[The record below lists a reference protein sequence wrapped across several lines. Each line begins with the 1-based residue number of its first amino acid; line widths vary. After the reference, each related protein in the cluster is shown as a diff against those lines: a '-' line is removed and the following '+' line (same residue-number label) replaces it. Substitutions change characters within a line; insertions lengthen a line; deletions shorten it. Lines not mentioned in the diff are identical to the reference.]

1 MASYSFSIL
10 DEYEQHKYTETFS
23 IRTCTRT
30 KNGDYSFQS
39 VGESGDPYSYYGP
52 NGYYETEIEQI
63 YIIEDSGSVYLLP
76 EVFFFHFYS
85 PEKGKIGQRRTGRTR
100 NATDLTFYSPEK
112 GKIGQRRT
120 GRTRNA
126 TDLTFYNE
134 AYILDILYKAR
145 KKLKYGGKLF
155 HSQLQFGD
163 RYISQTVYVDDDEE
177 TVFDLKSAAVL
188 DIEISE
194 LKKIIVLKNGNNG

>member
-10 DEYEQHKYTETFS
+10 DEYEQQKYTEKFS

-39 VGESGDPYSYYGP
+39 VGESDDPYYGP
-52 NGYYETEIEQI
+52 NGPYETEIEQI
-63 YIIEDSGSVYLLP
+63 YIIENSGSVFLLP
-76 EVFFFHFYS
+76 EVFFFHLYP
-85 PEKGKIGQRRTGRTR
+85 PEKTGKIGR
-100 NATDLTFYSPEK
+100 
-112 GKIGQRRT
+112 RRT

-134 AYILDILYKAR
+134 AYIINILDKAR

-194 LKKIIVLKNGNNG
+194 LKKIIVPLSGWKQWVVDTGSSIGSSIGQAVIDIM

>member
-100 NATDLTFYSPEK
+100 NATDLTFY
-112 GKIGQRRT
+112 
-120 GRTRNA
+120 
-126 TDLTFYNE
+126 NE

>member
-10 DEYEQHKYTETFS
+10 DENEQHKYTEKFS

-39 VGESGDPYSYYGP
+39 VGESDDPYYGP

-63 YIIEDSGSVYLLP
+63 YIIENSGSVFLLP
-76 EVFFFHFYS
+76 EVFFFHLYS
-85 PEKGKIGQRRTGRTR
+85 PEKTGKIGR
-100 NATDLTFYSPEK
+100 
-112 GKIGQRRT
+112 RRT

-134 AYILDILYKAR
+134 AYILDILDKAR

-194 LKKIIVLKNGNNG
+194 LKKIIVPLSGWKQWVKNIGSSIGQAVIDIM

>member
-10 DEYEQHKYTETFS
+10 NEKKEQKYTEKFS

-39 VGESGDPYSYYGP
+39 VGESDDPYSYYGP
-52 NGYYETEIEQI
+52 NGPYETEIEQI
-63 YIIEDSGSVYLLP
+63 YIIEDSGKVFLLP
-76 EVFFFHFYS
+76 EVFFFHFYH
-85 PEKGKIGQRRTGRTR
+85 
-100 NATDLTFYSPEK
+100 PEK

-134 AYILDILYKAR
+134 AYILDILDKAR